1 MSEPFLPG
9 LLFRL
14 PETPRKIA
22 IVRASRIGDFV
33 CATPA
38 FRAIR
43 KALPLAEISLI
54 AMPFLAELV
63 KRSPQIDRFI
73 PFPGFLGMAEQFF
86 DPRKV
91 VQFYQEMQGEQFDL
105 AIQMHGSGVY
115 SNPFT
120 LMLGAKTT
128 AGFIRPGDPAGKLAA
143 ALPISATQN
152 EVKKVL
158 SLVRFLGI
166 EPQGETTEF
175 PLGIEDLKAAE
186 MLITTAKKPLIGLHP
201 GAREVTKRWAVE
213 NFIGVGKALQR
224 EFGGTVVL
232 LGGEEEIPTAEL
244 IAENIGQET
253 LNLAGKTSLPELG
266 GILTKLALLITND
279 SGPAHIAY
287 ALSTPSITIFGG
299 TDPQVWGPLNT
310 EMHKI
315 LLHKVSC
322 HPCDRATCSVGYLCL
337 EGTTVTQVFDIAKA
351 LIQKIPITGNKLK
364 IKHP

>member
-1 MSEPFLPG
+1 MFDPFLPG

-14 PETPRKIA
+14 PETPCKIA

-43 KALPLAEISLI
+43 NAFPLAEISLI
-54 AMPFLAELV
+54 AMPFLGELV
-63 KRSPQIDRFI
+63 ERSPQIDRFI

-91 VQFYQEMQGEQFDL
+91 VAFFQEMQAEQFDL

-128 AGFIRPGDPAGKLAA
+128 AGFVRPGDLAGKLDA

-152 EVKKVL
+152 EVQKVL

-166 EPQGETTEF
+166 ESQGETTEF
-175 PLGIEDLKAAE
+175 PLWIEDLDAAD
-186 MLITTAKKPLIGLHP
+186 MLTITATKPLIGLHP
-201 GAREVTKRWAVE
+201 GAREATKRWSADK
-213 NFIGVGKALQR
+213 FIAVGKALQK
-224 EFGGTVVL
+224 EFGGTIIL
-232 LGGEEEIPTAEL
+232 LGGEEEREIAEL
-244 IAENIGQET
+244 IAVNIGQET

-266 GILTKLALLITND
+266 AILARSAILITND

-287 ALSTPSITIFGG
+287 ALSTPTITIFGG
-299 TDPQVWGPLNT
+299 TDPQVWGSLNT
-310 EMHKI
+310 DIHKF

-337 EGTTVTQVFDIAKA
+337 EGTTVTQVLETAKT
-351 LIQKIPITGNKLK
+351 LIQNVPIKGKI
-364 IKHP
+364 

>member
-1 MSEPFLPG
+1 MFEPFLPG

-14 PETPRKIA
+14 PETPRKVA
-22 IVRASRIGDFV
+22 LVRASRIGDFV

-63 KRSPQIDRFI
+63 DRSPNIDRFI

-91 VQFYQEMQGEQFDL
+91 VEFFQGMQAEQFDL

-120 LMLGAKTT
+120 LMLGAKAT
-128 AGFIRPGDPAGKLAA
+128 AGFVRPEDPAGKLAA

-166 EPQGETTEF
+166 EPQEETTEF
-175 PLGIEDLKAAE
+175 PLWAEDLETAE
-186 MLITTAKKPLIGLHP
+186 MLLAKAKKPLIGLHP
-201 GAREVTKRWAVE
+201 GAREATKRWAVE
-213 NFIGVGKALQR
+213 KFIAVGKALQQ
-224 EFGGTVVL
+224 ELGGTVIL
-232 LGGEEEIPTAEL
+232 LGGEEERQIAEL
-244 IAENIGQET
+244 IGENIGQET
-253 LNLAGKTSLPELG
+253 LILAGKTSLPELG
-266 GILTKLALLITND
+266 AILTKLAILITND

-299 TDPQVWGPLNT
+299 TDPQVWGPLDT
-310 EMHKI
+310 DIHKT

-322 HPCDRATCSVGYLCL
+322 HPCDRGTCSVGYLCL
-337 EGTTVTQVFDIAKA
+337 EGTTITQVLHTAKE
-351 LIQKIPITGNKLK
+351 LIEKTPITGNKLK
-364 IKHP
+364 IKRA